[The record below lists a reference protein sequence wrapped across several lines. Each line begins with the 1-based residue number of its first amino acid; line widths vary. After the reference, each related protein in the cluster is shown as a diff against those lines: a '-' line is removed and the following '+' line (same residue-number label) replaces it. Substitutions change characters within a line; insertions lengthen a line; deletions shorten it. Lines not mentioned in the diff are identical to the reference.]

1 MREQLDEARQEVVKL
16 SGSLK
21 RNETELMEYRKDRHG
36 LADERDSLLKMVE
49 RRNFEVERLEEDIK
63 ALKHQLQSAI
73 NTKCEALSKYDEIQ
87 HKESAI
93 EFKEKRLD
101 QERVL
106 LQSQID
112 MLTADLNRNIQELQ
126 KCRKDSSTR
135 AMTVE
140 SKLHEKTEELNIAT
154 SQIGHLTETNAS
166 LNVRIEELSQQILA
180 HNEEFT
186 KMMEKYQK
194 ELQAKTRLAELY
206 KEKSEEV
213 MAEQRD
219 IANVVSEL
227 RTTLKEATDEYGN
240 LETKYRQFE
249 LQHQQELSEKS
260 ELVQALEDELKNA
273 NELLKAA
280 QQENIDIAVE
290 KLCPAAA
297 ATSKLIKS
305 GKSLTE
311 IFTLY
316 VNATEDLTRERKE
329 HEQLKLRFSEVLQ
342 EIQEKAPII
351 QRTQIELEKASEVNT
366 ELNNQLETLIRER
379 VDTRQHIDE
388 LALKVILLF
397 SHIFN
402 IYIL

>member
-1 MREQLDEARQEVVKL
+1 
-16 SGSLK
+16 
-21 RNETELMEYRKDRHG
+21 
-36 LADERDSLLKMVE
+36 
-49 RRNFEVERLEEDIK
+49 
-63 ALKHQLQSAI
+63 
-73 NTKCEALSKYDEIQ
+73 
-87 HKESAI
+87 
-93 EFKEKRLD
+93 
-101 QERVL
+101 
-106 LQSQID
+106 

-126 KCRKDSSTR
+126 KCRKDSRS
-135 AMTVE
+135 MTVE
-140 SKLHEKTEELNIAT
+140 TKLHEKTEELNIAN

-219 IANVVSEL
+219 ISNVVSEL
-227 RTTLKEATDEYGN
+227 RATLKEATDEYGN

-249 LQHQQELSEKS
+249 LQHQQDISEKC
-260 ELVQALEDELKNA
+260 EQVQAFENELKNA

-297 ATSKLIKS
+297 TTSKLIKS

-351 QRTQIELEKASEVNT
+351 QRTQIELEKASEANV

-388 LALKVILLF
+388 LALKVFLF
-397 SHIFN
+397 LKI
-402 IYIL
+402 

>member
-1 MREQLDEARQEVVKL
+1 M
-16 SGSLK
+16 
-21 RNETELMEYRKDRHG
+21 N
-36 LADERDSLLKMVE
+36 
-49 RRNFEVERLEEDIK
+49 
-63 ALKHQLQSAI
+63 
-73 NTKCEALSKYDEIQ
+73 
-87 HKESAI
+87 
-93 EFKEKRLD
+93 

-126 KCRKDSSTR
+126 KCRKESTGR
-135 AMTVE
+135 VMTVE
-140 SKLHEKTEELNIAT
+140 TKLYEKSEELNIAT
-154 SQIGHLTETNAS
+154 SQISHLTETNAS
-166 LNVRIEELSQQILA
+166 LNTRIEELSQQTLA

-194 ELQAKTRLAELY
+194 ELQAKTRLADLY
-206 KEKSEEV
+206 KDKSEEV
-213 MAEQRD
+213 MNEQRD
-219 IANVVSEL
+219 IANVVTEL
-227 RTTLKEATDEYGN
+227 RTTLKDATDEYGN
-240 LETKYRQFE
+240 LETKFHQAE
-249 LQHQQELSEKS
+249 VQHQAELTEKA
-260 ELVQALEDELKNA
+260 EMIQALEDELKNA

-297 ATSKLIKS
+297 TTSKLIKS

-351 QRTQIELEKASEVNT
+351 QRTQIELEKATEVNN
-366 ELNNQLETLIRER
+366 ELSNQLDNLIRER
-379 VDTRQHIDE
+379 MECRSQIDE
-388 LALKVILLF
+388 LSMKVKRKILIRIGALWCALVHFERQFFFKCLGLGKIMKK
-397 SHIFN
+397 IK
-402 IYIL
+402 I